1 MKVLEDELEVGTAGM
16 RELRPWLEAA
26 IADHFDDGF
35 LRHRWE
41 GDVLRLS
48 GPGARGSLV
57 CEAGSLRLRA
67 VLRPPAS
74 WVHRVIRRKLD
85 AALEDVAARIAAAG
99 QRRPPVV

>member
-1 MKVLEDELEVGTAGM
+1 MRVLEDQLDIGATGM
-16 RELRPWLEAA
+16 RDLRPLLEAA

-57 CEAGSLRLRA
+57 CEAGTLRLRA
-67 VLRPPAS
+67 VLKPPAS

-85 AALEDVAARIAAAG
+85 AALEDVAARIAAPG
-99 QRRPPVV
+99 TRRPPVV